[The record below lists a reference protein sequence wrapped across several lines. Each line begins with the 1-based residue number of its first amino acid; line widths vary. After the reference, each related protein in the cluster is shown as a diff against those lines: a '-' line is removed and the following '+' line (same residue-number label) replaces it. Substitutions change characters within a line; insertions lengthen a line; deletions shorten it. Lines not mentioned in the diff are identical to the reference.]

1 MSMIANNTYKNI
13 ALQELKENRNYLN
26 MGGLGLTIGTFDLFH
41 AGHLDFLEWCKRSV
55 DVLVV
60 GVKSDS
66 FCENKTIYSEKDRS
80 DLVMA
85 LPHIDFVCVIDE
97 MKEIIRLVNPEFY
110 LKGPH
115 YNFETLSLEEK
126 EALESGGTVDGK
138 MKAQVRFGTLV
149 RDISKKLILE
159 KIHEQ
164 K

>member
-1 MSMIANNTYKNI
+1 MAMIITNTFKNVT
-13 ALQELKENRNYLN
+13 LEQLKENRDYLN
-26 MGGLGLTIGTFDLFH
+26 MGGVGLTIGSFDLFH
-41 AGHLDFLEWCKRSV
+41 AGHVDFLEWCKRSV

-66 FCENKTIYSEKDRS
+66 LCGNKTIYPERDRA
-80 DLVMA
+80 DILMA
-85 LPHIDFVCVIDE
+85 LPFVDFVCVVDDI
-97 MKEIIRLVNPEFY
+97 KEIIRLVNPEFY

-115 YNFETLSLEEK
+115 YNFETLTSEEKDSLE
-126 EALESGGTVDGK
+126 AGGTVDGEA
-138 MKAQVRFGTLV
+138 KAQIKFGTLV